1 MGFFTSLLAW
11 FQGLFF
17 TKTAEISIVGLQAS
31 GKTSLVNV
39 LTSGQW
45 SEEVVPTVAFNL
57 RKGKPVRKGNVT
69 FKIWDVAGQPKFRNM
84 WERYCRGV
92 DAIVFM
98 VDSSATD
105 KLESA
110 GFELHSLL
118 DHQPLS
124 GVPLLVLGNKN
135 DLPDHASVDDLIRI
149 LTVRKGNVTFKI
161 WDVAGQP
168 KFRNM
173 WERYCRGVDAIIFMV
188 DSSATD
194 KLESAGFELH
204 SLLDHQPLSGVP
216 LLVLGNKNDLPEHA
230 SVDELIRILRLETI
244 RDRPV
249 SCYSVIV
256 IYSGSDPRS
265 QPIVFDAQSAQSR
278 YCYTVAIGARE
289 MTSSFPRHIFG
300 TVSPL
305 CSLKCNCINTLL
317 LMTITTIKPKII

>member
-1 MGFFTSLLAW
+1 MGFFASLLAW

-57 RKGKPVRKGNVT
+57 RKVRKGNVT

-98 VDSSATD
+98 VDSSAID

-110 GFELHSLL
+110 CFELHSLL

-135 DLPDHASVDDLIRI
+135 DLPDHASVD
-149 LTVRKGNVTFKI
+149 
-161 WDVAGQP
+161 
-168 KFRNM
+168 
-173 WERYCRGVDAIIFMV
+173 
-188 DSSATD
+188 
-194 KLESAGFELH
+194 
-204 SLLDHQPLSGVP
+204 
-216 LLVLGNKNDLPEHA
+216 
-230 SVDELIRILRLETI
+230 ELIRILRLETI
-244 RDRPV
+244 RDRTV
-249 SCYSVIV
+249 SCYSCSMRSQHNLDIV
-256 IYSGSDPRS
+256 IRWLSDR
-265 QPIVFDAQSAQSR
+265 A
-278 YCYTVAIGARE
+278 
-289 MTSSFPRHIFG
+289 
-300 TVSPL
+300 
-305 CSLKCNCINTLL
+305 K
-317 LMTITTIKPKII
+317 